1 MVRGQRL
8 EAIDTR
14 WVFRIY
20 AVLALAGGFFLF
32 AWGQRWI
39 GNDLPGL
46 PWGKAA
52 LVRVAGAVVMAAG
65 FCSLGFAAIEHP
77 SVRRRALLWF
87 TIAHGWIWFVMFIQ
101 QAAIWNSTLGDR
113 TTGTLLVVTAV
124 LSYLFTTSEG
134 DTRPLELLG
143 LFGSSLPAPTEA
155 LRSQYEQQI
164 REAARQEERN
174 RLARDLHDAIKQQL
188 FVIQTAAA
196 TAQARFDDDSA
207 GARLAVEQ
215 VRGSAR
221 EAMADMQA
229 MLDQLRA
236 VPLENAGL
244 IEALKKQA
252 EALGFRTGARVDV
265 KVGELPASSLLPPGA
280 HEAILRVAQEAL
292 ANIGRHARASNVVVS
307 LDSVHGQAE
316 LRIQDDGAG
325 FDPSETGS
333 GQGLNNMRARARE
346 FQGAFELAT
355 HRGGGT
361 TIVFA
366 IPHVVAERPEE
377 YRRKMLLGVV
387 TTLPWILLAC
397 WLKDYLM
404 ILLAAAWCV
413 GVARYWVAYRRAQQ
427 QAGALR

>member
-164 REAARQEERN
+164 REAARR
-174 RLARDLHDAIKQQL
+174 RS
-188 FVIQTAAA
+188 A
-196 TAQARFDDDSA
+196 TAWRATCTTPSSSNSSSFRPPPLPRRHGSMTT
-207 GARLAVEQ
+207 RPE
-215 VRGSAR
+215 RGSLSSRCAAR
-221 EAMADMQA
+221 PGK
-229 MLDQLRA
+229 RWRRCRRCSI
-236 VPLENAGL
+236 NCGL
-244 IEALKKQA
+244 
-252 EALGFRTGARVDV
+252 FR
-265 KVGELPASSLLPPGA
+265 
-280 HEAILRVAQEAL
+280 
-292 ANIGRHARASNVVVS
+292 
-307 LDSVHGQAE
+307 
-316 LRIQDDGAG
+316 
-325 FDPSETGS
+325 
-333 GQGLNNMRARARE
+333 
-346 FQGAFELAT
+346 
-355 HRGGGT
+355 
-361 TIVFA
+361 
-366 IPHVVAERPEE
+366 
-377 YRRKMLLGVV
+377 
-387 TTLPWILLAC
+387 
-397 WLKDYLM
+397 
-404 ILLAAAWCV
+404 
-413 GVARYWVAYRRAQQ
+413 
-427 QAGALR
+427 